1 MRRFLGTAAL
11 LLGLGLAP
19 PALAATTFTINSF
32 DNITGTNAE
41 DLGNGQLSVQITGDQ
56 SSMDVFFK
64 FFNNVGIDSSIT
76 DVYFADDLGLF
87 LTPITAGDITDSGA
101 GVDFSAGAAPP
112 ALPAGA
118 DNGFVTTAGLT
129 ADSNSPTA
137 PNGVNLS
144 TEWLGILL
152 TLAEG
157 NTFAD
162 FLLSG
167 FLGTFQIG
175 MHVQSIG
182 ALDGSDSYINGGGGG
197 GFPDPQIA
205 PVPIPA
211 GLILFGSALGGLGL
225 LARARKRKSGN
236 ANLVA

>member
-1 MRRFLGTAAL
+1 MRRAFMAAAAFALLGMTGAATAA
-11 LLGLGLAP
+11 P
-19 PALAATTFTINSF
+19 TFTLTNF

-41 DLGNGQLSVQITGDQ
+41 DLGAGHLSVGVTGAIGSQ
-56 SSMDVFFK
+56 TVLFE
-64 FFNNVGIDSSIT
+64 FFNNVGIGSSIT

-87 LTPITAGDITDSGA
+87 LTPITTITDSGA
-101 GVDFSAGAAPP
+101 GVDFSVGAAPP

-118 DNGFVTTAGLT
+118 SNGFVTTAGLT

-182 ALDGSDSYINGGGGG
+182 ALDGSDSYINGGPGG

-205 PVPIPA
+205 PVPIPGA
-211 GLILFGSALGGLGL
+211 LLLFGSALAGLGL
-225 LARARKRKSGN
+225 LSRKRARKSN
-236 ANLVA
+236 MNLAA